1 MAEHD
6 ADGHHAMEGTVRR
19 PQVRDFVRAFGGVA
33 DEPQAAGH
41 NTAALNHSLRSLGR
55 GDTLHVPAQTFYLT
69 GGVEGDGLVDVT
81 ISIDGS
87 LVFSPDLRTWPH
99 SWGRRLG
106 VSAPEAH
113 RLPCPPPRTNA
124 TRYGGRGYLAGMA
137 FYNCRNLTLTSPSGR
152 GELNGNGR
160 AWWSPPRLGFRVRVT
175 VRVRASART
184 RVSYPSPEPGGR
196 SPASAT

>member
-1 MAEHD
+1 MVKHD
-6 ADGHHAMEGTVRR
+6 AVGHHAMEATVRR

-69 GGVEGDGLVDVT
+69 GGVEGDGLIDVT

-106 VSAPEAH
+106 VSPPEER

-160 AWWSPPRLGFRVRVT
+160 AWWSL
-175 VRVRASART
+175 
-184 RVSYPSPEPGGR
+184 PG
-196 SPASAT
+196 

>member
-1 MAEHD
+1 MGEPD
-6 ADGHHAMEGTVRR
+6 AVGHHAMEATGRR

-106 VSAPEAH
+106 VSAPEAR

-160 AWWSPPRLGFRVRVT
+160 AWWSL
-175 VRVRASART
+175 
-184 RVSYPSPEPGGR
+184 PG
-196 SPASAT
+196 

>member
-6 ADGHHAMEGTVRR
+6 AVGHAMEATVRR

-106 VSAPEAH
+106 ESPPEGES
-113 RLPCPPPRTNA
+113 RLPCPPPRTL
-124 TRYGGRGYLAGMA
+124 RVGPDGIL
-137 FYNCRNLTLTSPSGR
+137 CR
-152 GELNGNGR
+152 
-160 AWWSPPRLGFRVRVT
+160 RLRC
-175 VRVRASART
+175 A
-184 RVSYPSPEPGGR
+184 
-196 SPASAT
+196 